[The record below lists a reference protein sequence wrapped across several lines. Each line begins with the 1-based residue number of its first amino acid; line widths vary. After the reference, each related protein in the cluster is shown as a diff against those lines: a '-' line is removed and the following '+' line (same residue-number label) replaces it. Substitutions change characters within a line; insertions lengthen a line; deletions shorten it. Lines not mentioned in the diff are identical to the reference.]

1 MWKLSGGDL
10 LGITDEHS
18 MDWELYYVLV
28 DGIST
33 VALNN
38 DVISFAALNFFPY
51 F

>member
-1 MWKLSGGDL
+1 ML
-10 LGITDEHS
+10 LGETDGHS
-18 MDWELYYVLV
+18 MGWELYYVLF

-38 DVISFAALNFFPY
+38 DVISFAALNFSPF